1 MSILERL
8 RSGLI
13 VSCQASPTSPLR
25 DSGIMAAMARA
36 ALAGGA
42 AGIRANGPEDI
53 RAIRAAVHLPILGI
67 YKQVVPGFDVYITPT
82 LETAEEVAE
91 AGSDILAVDATLRPH
106 PSSLT
111 PQEFIKACKRSFGL
125 PVMADISTLEEAL
138 AAADAGADLVA
149 TTLVG
154 YTPYTSHRPQP
165 DFELIHQL
173 VEQAPVPTIV
183 EGHIY
188 SPEQARR
195 ALEEGAFA
203 IVVGTAITQPDWI
216 TARYVES
223 LKTLSSS
230 EEPGDQEVIRTIK
243 VD

>member
-1 MSILERL
+1 MSFLEKL

-25 DSGIMAAMARA
+25 DSSIMAAMARA
-36 ALAGGA
+36 AQAGGA

-53 RAIRAAVHLPILGI
+53 RAIRSAVSLPIIGI
-67 YKQVVPGFDVYITPT
+67 YKKVLPGYEVYITPT
-82 LETAEEVAE
+82 LEAAQEVAE

-106 PSSLT
+106 PSGLM
-111 PQEFIKACKRSFGL
+111 PQDFIKACKRKFGL
-125 PVMADISTLEEAL
+125 PVMADISTLKEAL
-138 AAADAGADLVA
+138 AAAEAGADLVA

-154 YTPYTSHRPQP
+154 YTPYTLQRPRP
-165 DFELIHQL
+165 DYELIAQL
-173 VEQAPVPTIV
+173 VEQAPVPTVV
-183 EGHIY
+183 EGHVH

-195 ALEEGAFA
+195 ALELGAFA

-230 EEPGDQEVIRTIK
+230 SAAGD
-243 VD
+243 